1 MTTPPSTDAAQHC
14 AVAQIQWPDGTVRGA
29 RVRLEYVATDAAAL
43 TMTVACTPPGTAQS
57 VASSWL
63 FARDMLTAVVAEDTV
78 AGAGDVI
85 VARHNHDWLRFCL
98 HRGNVTVDVLLPLFD
113 MARFIAETERRCPQG
128 SIEET
133 ARLSQQIDAALVEIL
148 RGAR

>member
-1 MTTPPSTDAAQHC
+1 MTTPSTDAAQHC
-14 AVAQIQWPDGTVRGA
+14 AVAQIEWPDGTVLGA

-43 TMTVACTPPGTAQS
+43 RMTVACTPPGKARS
-57 VASSWL
+57 SASSWM
-63 FARDMLTAVVAEDTV
+63 FAREMLTAVVAEDTV
-78 AGAGDVI
+78 TGVGDVI
-85 VARHNHDWLRFCL
+85 VARHSSDWLRFCL
-98 HRGNVTVDVLLPLFD
+98 HRGTVTIDVLLPLFD

-148 RGAR
+148 RGTS